1 MAKDLI
7 VAIELGSSKM
17 TGIAGRKNPDGS
29 ISILAVAKEDS
40 AQYIRKGVA
49 YNIERTAQGLSN
61 IVNKLK
67 NTLKTEIAQVYVGI
81 GGQSIH
87 SVKNPVIKELPPDT
101 IVSQEM
107 VNELMDTNRSMVYP
121 DYEILDAITE
131 EYKVGSLYQ
140 DDPIGI
146 QAEHLEGNFLNV
158 LWRRSFYR
166 NINKSLDNA
175 GIKVAEMYLAP
186 LAMAD
191 CVLTEAEKR
200 AGCVLVD
207 LGAETTTVAVYYRD
221 KLRSIAVLP
230 LGSSNITKD
239 LESLQMD
246 ETNAEAMKLKYA
258 SAMTNEEDIDLNATL
273 PIGDGRT
280 VSSRLFIEV
289 VEARILEIV
298 ENVKYLI
305 PSELTDKLLGGIVLT
320 GGGCNMKNIEK
331 LFREVFGMDKVD
343 KVRIA
348 KATTLN
354 INKKDSDVVLAEDG
368 TTNTILGL
376 LAKGD
381 MNCAGRAIS
390 DTLFGEEEENNGGNT
405 VVLDPNVGNVNG
417 QPVASSTA
425 TTASTGGVQVSVAGQ
440 PTATTGGV
448 EQKEE
453 EYEKEPERPK
463 DTKISRFFG
472 SLKKFGRSLVEPDV
486 NE

>member
-40 AQYIRKGVA
+40 TQYIRKGVA

-87 SVKNPVIKELPPDT
+87 SVKNPVIKELPQDT

-131 EYKVGSLYQ
+131 EYKVGALFQ

-191 CVLTEAEKR
+191 SVLTEAEKR

-207 LGAETTTVAVYYRD
+207 LGAETTTVSVYYRD
-221 KLRSIAVLP
+221 KLRHIAVLP
-230 LGSSNITKD
+230 LGGSNVTKD
-239 LESLQMD
+239 LESLQID
-246 ETNAEAMKLKYA
+246 EINAEAMKLKHA
-258 SAMTNEEDIDLNATL
+258 SALTNEKDIDAEATL

-280 VSSRLFIEV
+280 ILSRKFIQV
-289 VEARILEIV
+289 VEARMLEIV
-298 ENVKYLI
+298 ENVKYLV
-305 PSELTDKLLGGIVLT
+305 PHEFADKLLGGIVLT
-320 GGGCNMKNIEK
+320 GGGSNMKNVEK
-331 LFREVFGMDKVD
+331 LFHEVFGAE

-348 KATTLN
+348 KSTTLN
-354 INKKDSDVVLAEDG
+354 INKKDSDVILSEDG

-390 DTLFGEEEENNGGNT
+390 DTLFDDEENGEHT
-405 VVLDPNVGNVNG
+405 TITLD
-417 QPVASSTA
+417 
-425 TTASTGGVQVSVAGQ
+425 
-440 PTATTGGV
+440 PTATTGTPVAGQTAATGPATV
-448 EQKEE
+448 ATATQTATTVTTAAVDEKEE
-453 EYEKEPERPK
+453 EDEKEPEAQK
-463 DTKISRFFG
+463 DTKISRWFG

>member
-40 AQYIRKGVA
+40 TQYIRKGVA

-87 SVKNPVIKELPPDT
+87 SVKNPVIKELPQDT

-131 EYKVGSLYQ
+131 EYKVGALFQ

-146 QAEHLEGNFLNV
+146 QAEHIEGNFLNV

-191 CVLTEAEKR
+191 SVLTEAEKR

-207 LGAETTTVAVYYRD
+207 LGAETTTVSVYYRD
-221 KLRSIAVLP
+221 KLRHIAVLP
-230 LGSSNITKD
+230 LGGSNVTKD
-239 LESLQMD
+239 LESLQID
-246 ETNAEAMKLKYA
+246 EINAEAMKLKHA
-258 SAMTNEEDIDLNATL
+258 SALTNEKDIDADATL

-280 VSSRLFIEV
+280 ILSRKFIQV
-289 VEARILEIV
+289 VEARMLEIV
-298 ENVKYLI
+298 ENVKYLV
-305 PSELTDKLLGGIVLT
+305 PHEFADKLLGGIVLT
-320 GGGCNMKNIEK
+320 GGGSNMKNVEK
-331 LFREVFGMDKVD
+331 LFHEVFGAE

-348 KATTLN
+348 KSTTLN
-354 INKKDSDVVLAEDG
+354 INKKDSDVILSEDG

-390 DTLFGEEEENNGGNT
+390 DTLFDEEENGEHT
-405 VVLDPNVGNVNG
+405 TIPLDPNATTGT
-417 QPVASSTA
+417 PVAGQTAATGPAAAATQTA
-425 TTASTGGVQVSVAGQ
+425 TTVT
-440 PTATTGGV
+440 TAAV
-448 EQKEE
+448 DEKEE
-453 EYEKEPERPK
+453 EDEKEPEAQK
-463 DTKISRFFG
+463 DTKISRWFG

>member
-40 AQYIRKGVA
+40 TQYIRKGVA

-87 SVKNPVIKELPPDT
+87 SVKNPVIKELPQDT

-131 EYKVGSLYQ
+131 EYKVGALFQ

-191 CVLTEAEKR
+191 SVLTEAEKR

-207 LGAETTTVAVYYRD
+207 LGAETTTVSVYYRD
-221 KLRSIAVLP
+221 KLRHIAVLP
-230 LGSSNITKD
+230 LGGSNVTKD
-239 LESLQMD
+239 LESLQID
-246 ETNAEAMKLKYA
+246 EINAEAMKLKHA
-258 SAMTNEEDIDLNATL
+258 SALTNEKDIDADATL

-280 VSSRLFIEV
+280 ILSRKFIQV
-289 VEARILEIV
+289 VEARMLEIV
-298 ENVKYLI
+298 ENVKYLV
-305 PSELTDKLLGGIVLT
+305 PHEFADKLLGGIVLT
-320 GGGCNMKNIEK
+320 GGGSNMKNVEK
-331 LFREVFGMDKVD
+331 LFHEVFGAE

-348 KATTLN
+348 KSTTLN
-354 INKKDSDVVLAEDG
+354 INKKDSDVILSEDG

-390 DTLFGEEEENNGGNT
+390 DTLFDDEENGEHT
-405 VVLDPNVGNVNG
+405 TITLD
-417 QPVASSTA
+417 
-425 TTASTGGVQVSVAGQ
+425 
-440 PTATTGGV
+440 PTATTGTPVAGQTAATGPATAAAATQTATTATTAV
-448 EQKEE
+448 VDEKEE
-453 EYEKEPERPK
+453 EDEKEPEAQK
-463 DTKISRFFG
+463 DTKISRWFG

>member
-1 MAKDLI
+1 MAKDFI

-40 AQYIRKGVA
+40 TQYIRKGVA

-87 SVKNPVIKELPPDT
+87 SVKNPVIKELPQDT

-131 EYKVGSLYQ
+131 EYKVGALFQ

-191 CVLTEAEKR
+191 SVLTEAEKR

-207 LGAETTTVAVYYRD
+207 LGAETTTVSVYYRD
-221 KLRSIAVLP
+221 KLRHIAVLP
-230 LGSSNITKD
+230 LGGSNVTKD
-239 LESLQMD
+239 LESLQID
-246 ETNAEAMKLKYA
+246 EINAEAMKLKHA
-258 SAMTNEEDIDLNATL
+258 SALTNEKDIDAEATL

-280 VSSRLFIEV
+280 ILSRKFIQV
-289 VEARILEIV
+289 VEARMLEIV
-298 ENVKYLI
+298 ENVKYLV
-305 PSELTDKLLGGIVLT
+305 PHEFADKLLGGIVLT
-320 GGGCNMKNIEK
+320 GGGSNMKNVEK
-331 LFREVFGMDKVD
+331 LFHEVFGAE

-348 KATTLN
+348 KSTTLN
-354 INKKDSDVVLAEDG
+354 INKKDSDVILSEDG

-390 DTLFGEEEENNGGNT
+390 DTLFDDEENGEHT
-405 VVLDPNVGNVNG
+405 TITLDPNATTGT
-417 QPVASSTA
+417 PVAGQTAATGPATAAAATQTA
-425 TTASTGGVQVSVAGQ
+425 TTAT
-440 PTATTGGV
+440 TAV
-448 EQKEE
+448 VDEKEE
-453 EYEKEPERPK
+453 VDEKEPEAQK
-463 DTKISRFFG
+463 DTKISRWFG

>member
-40 AQYIRKGVA
+40 TQYIRKGVA

-87 SVKNPVIKELPPDT
+87 NVKNPVIKELPQDT

-131 EYKVGSLYQ
+131 EYKVGALFQ

-191 CVLTEAEKR
+191 SVLTEAEKR

-207 LGAETTTVAVYYRD
+207 LGAETTTVSVYYRD
-221 KLRSIAVLP
+221 KLRNIAVLP

-239 LESLQMD
+239 LESLQID
-246 ETNAEAMKLKYA
+246 EINAEAMKLKHA
-258 SAMTNEEDIDLNATL
+258 SALTNEKDIDAEATL

-280 VSSRLFIEV
+280 ILSRKFIQV
-289 VEARILEIV
+289 VEARMLEIV
-298 ENVKYLI
+298 ENVKYLV
-305 PSELTDKLLGGIVLT
+305 PHEFADKLLGGIVLT
-320 GGGCNMKNIEK
+320 GGGSNMKNVEK
-331 LFREVFGMDKVD
+331 LFHEVFGAE

-348 KATTLN
+348 KSTTLN
-354 INKKDSDVVLAEDG
+354 INKKDSDVILSEDG

-390 DTLFGEEEENNGGNT
+390 DTLFDEEENGEHT
-405 VVLDPNVGNVNG
+405 TIPLDPNATTGT
-417 QPVASSTA
+417 PVAGQTAATGPATAAATTQTA
-425 TTASTGGVQVSVAGQ
+425 TTVT
-440 PTATTGGV
+440 TAAV
-448 EQKEE
+448 DEKEE
-453 EYEKEPERPK
+453 EDEKEPEAQK
-463 DTKISRFFG
+463 DTKISRWFG

>member
-40 AQYIRKGVA
+40 TQYIRKGVA

-87 SVKNPVIKELPPDT
+87 SVKNPVIKELPQDT

-131 EYKVGSLYQ
+131 EYKVGALFQ

-191 CVLTEAEKR
+191 SVLTEAEKR

-207 LGAETTTVAVYYRD
+207 LGAETTTVSVYYRD
-221 KLRSIAVLP
+221 KLRNIAVLP

-246 ETNAEAMKLKYA
+246 EANAEAMKLKYS
-258 SAMTNEEDIDLNATL
+258 SAMTNEEDIDVNATL

-289 VEARILEIV
+289 VEARVLEIV

-305 PSELTDKLLGGIVLT
+305 PNELTDKLLGGIVLT
-320 GGGCNMKNIEK
+320 GGGSNMKNIEK

-348 KATTLN
+348 KTTTLN
-354 INKKDSDVVLAEDG
+354 INKKDSDVILAEDG

-390 DTLFGEEEENNGGNT
+390 DTLFGEEEEGEHIT
-405 VVLDPNVGNVNG
+405 VTLDPNANTGTSVTNQTIVTG
-417 QPVASSTA
+417 PA
-425 TTASTGGVQVSVAGQ
+425 TTPAATAATAG
-440 PTATTGGV
+440 TTTV
-448 EQKEE
+448 VEE
-453 EYEKEPERPK
+453 EEEEDEKEPERPK
-463 DTKISRFFG
+463 DTKISRWFG

>member
-40 AQYIRKGVA
+40 TQYIRKGVA

-87 SVKNPVIKELPPDT
+87 SVKNPVIKELPQDT

-131 EYKVGSLYQ
+131 EYKVGALFQ

-191 CVLTEAEKR
+191 SVLTEAEKR

-207 LGAETTTVAVYYRD
+207 LGAETTTVSVYYRD
-221 KLRSIAVLP
+221 KLRHIAVLP
-230 LGSSNITKD
+230 LGGSNVTKD
-239 LESLQMD
+239 LESLQID
-246 ETNAEAMKLKYA
+246 EINAEAMKLKHA
-258 SAMTNEEDIDLNATL
+258 SALTNEKDIDADATL

-280 VSSRLFIEV
+280 ILSRKFIQV
-289 VEARILEIV
+289 VEARMLEIV
-298 ENVKYLI
+298 ENVKYLV
-305 PSELTDKLLGGIVLT
+305 PHEFADKLLGGIVLT
-320 GGGCNMKNIEK
+320 GGGSNMKNVEK
-331 LFREVFGMDKVD
+331 LFHEVFGAE

-348 KATTLN
+348 KSTTLN
-354 INKKDSDVVLAEDG
+354 INKKDSDVILSEDG

-390 DTLFGEEEENNGGNT
+390 DTLFDDEENGEHT
-405 VVLDPNVGNVNG
+405 TIPLDPNATTGT
-417 QPVASSTA
+417 PVAGQTAATGPATAATQTA
-425 TTASTGGVQVSVAGQ
+425 TTVT
-440 PTATTGGV
+440 TAAV
-448 EQKEE
+448 DEKEE
-453 EYEKEPERPK
+453 EDEKEPEAQK
-463 DTKISRFFG
+463 DTKISRWFG

>member
-40 AQYIRKGVA
+40 TQYIRKGVA

-87 SVKNPVIKELPPDT
+87 SVKNPVIKELPQDT

-131 EYKVGSLYQ
+131 EYKVGALFQ

-191 CVLTEAEKR
+191 SVLTEAEKR

-207 LGAETTTVAVYYRD
+207 LGAETTTVSVYYRD
-221 KLRSIAVLP
+221 KLRNIAVLP
-230 LGSSNITKD
+230 LGGSNVTKD
-239 LESLQMD
+239 LESLQID
-246 ETNAEAMKLKYA
+246 EINAEAMKLKHA
-258 SAMTNEEDIDLNATL
+258 SALTNEKDIDADATL

-280 VSSRLFIEV
+280 ILSRKFIQV
-289 VEARILEIV
+289 VEARMLEIV
-298 ENVKYLI
+298 ENVKYLV
-305 PSELTDKLLGGIVLT
+305 PHEFADKLLGGIVLT
-320 GGGCNMKNIEK
+320 GGGSNMKNVEK
-331 LFREVFGMDKVD
+331 LFHEVFGAE

-348 KATTLN
+348 KSTTLN
-354 INKKDSDVVLAEDG
+354 INKKDSDVILSEDG

-390 DTLFGEEEENNGGNT
+390 DTLFDDEENGEHT
-405 VVLDPNVGNVNG
+405 TITLDPNATTGT
-417 QPVASSTA
+417 PVAGQTAATGPVAAATATQTA
-425 TTASTGGVQVSVAGQ
+425 TTAT
-440 PTATTGGV
+440 TAAV
-448 EQKEE
+448 DEKEE
-453 EYEKEPERPK
+453 EDEKEPERPK
-463 DTKISRFFG
+463 DTKISRWFG

>member
-40 AQYIRKGVA
+40 TQYIRKGVA

-87 SVKNPVIKELPPDT
+87 SVKNPVIKELPQDT

-131 EYKVGSLYQ
+131 EYKVGALFQ

-191 CVLTEAEKR
+191 SVLTEAEKR

-207 LGAETTTVAVYYRD
+207 LGAETTTVSVYYRD
-221 KLRSIAVLP
+221 KLRNIAVLP
-230 LGSSNITKD
+230 LGGSNVTKD
-239 LESLQMD
+239 LESLQID
-246 ETNAEAMKLKYA
+246 EINAEAMKLKHA
-258 SAMTNEEDIDLNATL
+258 SALTNEKDIDADATL

-280 VSSRLFIEV
+280 ILSRKFIQV
-289 VEARILEIV
+289 VEARMLEIV
-298 ENVKYLI
+298 ENVKYLV
-305 PSELTDKLLGGIVLT
+305 PHEFADKLLGGIVLT
-320 GGGCNMKNIEK
+320 GGGSNMKNVEK
-331 LFREVFGMDKVD
+331 LFHEVFGAE

-348 KATTLN
+348 KSTTLN
-354 INKKDSDVVLAEDG
+354 INKKDSDVILAEDG

-390 DTLFGEEEENNGGNT
+390 DTLFDDEENGEHT
-405 VVLDPNVGNVNG
+405 TITLD
-417 QPVASSTA
+417 
-425 TTASTGGVQVSVAGQ
+425 
-440 PTATTGGV
+440 PTATTGTPVAGQTAATGPATV
-448 EQKEE
+448 ATATQTATTVTTAAVDEKEE
-453 EYEKEPERPK
+453 EDEKEPEAQK
-463 DTKISRFFG
+463 DTKISRWFG

>member
-40 AQYIRKGVA
+40 TQYIRKGVA

-87 SVKNPVIKELPPDT
+87 SVKNPVIKELPQDT

-131 EYKVGSLYQ
+131 EYKVGALFQ

-191 CVLTEAEKR
+191 SVLTEAEKR

-207 LGAETTTVAVYYRD
+207 LGAETTTVSVYYRD
-221 KLRSIAVLP
+221 KLRNIAVLP
-230 LGSSNITKD
+230 LGGSNVTKD
-239 LESLQMD
+239 LESLQID
-246 ETNAEAMKLKYA
+246 EINAEAMKLKHA
-258 SAMTNEEDIDLNATL
+258 SALTNEKDIDADATL

-280 VSSRLFIEV
+280 ILSRKFIQV
-289 VEARILEIV
+289 VEARMLEIV
-298 ENVKYLI
+298 ENVKYLV
-305 PSELTDKLLGGIVLT
+305 PHEFADKLLGGIVLT
-320 GGGCNMKNIEK
+320 GGGSNMKNVEK
-331 LFREVFGMDKVD
+331 LFHEVFGAE

-348 KATTLN
+348 KSTTLN
-354 INKKDSDVVLAEDG
+354 INKKDSDVILSEDG

-390 DTLFGEEEENNGGNT
+390 DTLFDDEENGEHT
-405 VVLDPNVGNVNG
+405 TITLD
-417 QPVASSTA
+417 
-425 TTASTGGVQVSVAGQ
+425 
-440 PTATTGGV
+440 PTATTGTPVAGQTAATGPATAAAATQTATTATTAV
-448 EQKEE
+448 VDEKEE
-453 EYEKEPERPK
+453 EDEKEPEAQK
-463 DTKISRFFG
+463 DTKISRWFG

>member
-40 AQYIRKGVA
+40 TQYIRKGVA

-87 SVKNPVIKELPPDT
+87 SVKNPVIKELPQDT

-131 EYKVGSLYQ
+131 EYKVGALFQ

-191 CVLTEAEKR
+191 SVLTEAEKR

-207 LGAETTTVAVYYRD
+207 LGAETTTVSVYYRD
-221 KLRSIAVLP
+221 KLRNIAVLP
-230 LGSSNITKD
+230 LGGSNVTKD
-239 LESLQMD
+239 LESLQID
-246 ETNAEAMKLKYA
+246 EINAEAMKLKYS
-258 SAMTNEEDIDLNATL
+258 SAMTNEEDIDVNATL

-305 PSELTDKLLGGIVLT
+305 PNELTDKLLGGIVLT
-320 GGGCNMKNIEK
+320 GGGSNMKNIEK

-348 KATTLN
+348 KTTTLN
-354 INKKDSDVVLAEDG
+354 INKKDSDVILAEDG

-390 DTLFGEEEENNGGNT
+390 DTLFGEEEENGEHT
-405 VVLDPNVGNVNG
+405 TITLDPNATTGT
-417 QPVASSTA
+417 PVASQPAATGPAAPAAQTA
-425 TTASTGGVQVSVAGQ
+425 TNGTTAVV
-440 PTATTGGV
+440 
-448 EQKEE
+448 EE
-453 EYEKEPERPK
+453 EEEEDEKEPERPK
-463 DTKISRFFG
+463 DTKISRWFG

>member
-40 AQYIRKGVA
+40 TQYIRKGVA

-87 SVKNPVIKELPPDT
+87 SVKNPVIKELPQDT

-131 EYKVGSLYQ
+131 EYKVGALFQ

-191 CVLTEAEKR
+191 SVLTEAEKR

-207 LGAETTTVAVYYRD
+207 LGAETTTVSVYYRD
-221 KLRSIAVLP
+221 KLRNIAVLP

-239 LESLQMD
+239 LESLQID
-246 ETNAEAMKLKYA
+246 EINAEAMKLKHA
-258 SAMTNEEDIDLNATL
+258 SALTNEKDIDADATL

-280 VSSRLFIEV
+280 ILSRKFIQV
-289 VEARILEIV
+289 VEARMLEIV
-298 ENVKYLI
+298 ENVKYLV
-305 PSELTDKLLGGIVLT
+305 PHEFADKLLGGIVLT
-320 GGGCNMKNIEK
+320 GGGSNMKNVEK
-331 LFREVFGMDKVD
+331 LFHEVFGAE

-348 KATTLN
+348 KSTTLN
-354 INKKDSDVVLAEDG
+354 INKKDSDVILAEDG

-390 DTLFGEEEENNGGNT
+390 DTLFDDEENGEHT
-405 VVLDPNVGNVNG
+405 TITLD
-417 QPVASSTA
+417 
-425 TTASTGGVQVSVAGQ
+425 
-440 PTATTGGV
+440 PTATTGTPVAGQTAATGPATAAAATQTATTATTAV
-448 EQKEE
+448 VDEKEE
-453 EYEKEPERPK
+453 EDEKEPEAQK
-463 DTKISRFFG
+463 DTKISRWFG

>member
-17 TGIAGRKNPDGS
+17 TGIAGKKNPDGS

-40 AQYIRKGVA
+40 THYIRKGVA

-87 SVKNPVIKELPPDT
+87 SVKNPVIKELPQDT

-131 EYKVGSLYQ
+131 EYKVGALFQ

-191 CVLTEAEKR
+191 SVLTEAEKR

-207 LGAETTTVAVYYRD
+207 LGAETTTVSVYYRD
-221 KLRSIAVLP
+221 KLRNIAVLP

-246 ETNAEAMKLKYA
+246 EANAEAMKLKYS
-258 SAMTNEEDIDLNATL
+258 SAMTNEEDIDVNATL

-305 PSELTDKLLGGIVLT
+305 PNELTDKLLDGIVLT
-320 GGGCNMKNIEK
+320 GGGSNMKNIEK

-348 KATTLN
+348 KTTTLN
-354 INKKDSDVVLAEDG
+354 INKKDSDVILAEDG

-390 DTLFGEEEENNGGNT
+390 DTLFGEEEENGEHT
-405 VVLDPNVGNVNG
+405 TTITLDPNATTGTS
-417 QPVASSTA
+417 VASQA
-425 TTASTGGVQVSVAGQ
+425 TTTGPAPAATQ
-440 PTATTGGV
+440 TATTGTTTVV
-448 EQKEE
+448 EEKEE
-453 EYEKEPERPK
+453 EEDEKEPERPK
-463 DTKISRFFG
+463 DTKISRWFG

>member
-40 AQYIRKGVA
+40 TQYIRKGVA

-87 SVKNPVIKELPPDT
+87 SVKNPVIKELPQDT

-131 EYKVGSLYQ
+131 EYKVGALFQ

-191 CVLTEAEKR
+191 SVLTEAEKR

-207 LGAETTTVAVYYRD
+207 LGAETTTVSVYYRD
-221 KLRSIAVLP
+221 KLRNIAVLP

-246 ETNAEAMKLKYA
+246 EANAEAMKLKYS
-258 SAMTNEEDIDLNATL
+258 SAMTNEEDIDVNATL

-305 PSELTDKLLGGIVLT
+305 PNELTDKLLGGIVLT
-320 GGGCNMKNIEK
+320 GGGSNMKNIEK

-348 KATTLN
+348 KTTTLN
-354 INKKDSDVVLAEDG
+354 INKKDSDVILAEDG

-390 DTLFGEEEENNGGNT
+390 DTLFGEEEENGEHT
-405 VVLDPNVGNVNG
+405 TTITLDPNATTGTS
-417 QPVASSTA
+417 VASQA
-425 TTASTGGVQVSVAGQ
+425 TTTGPATAPAATQ
-440 PTATTGGV
+440 TATTGTTAVV
-448 EQKEE
+448 EEEEKEE
-453 EYEKEPERPK
+453 DEKEPERPK
-463 DTKISRFFG
+463 DTKISRWFG

>member
-40 AQYIRKGVA
+40 PQYIRKGVA

-87 SVKNPVIKELPPDT
+87 SVKNPVIKELPQDT

-131 EYKVGSLYQ
+131 EYKVGALFQ

-191 CVLTEAEKR
+191 SVLTEAEKR

-207 LGAETTTVAVYYRD
+207 LGAETTTVSVYYRD
-221 KLRSIAVLP
+221 KLRNIAVLP

-246 ETNAEAMKLKYA
+246 EANAEAMKLKYS
-258 SAMTNEEDIDLNATL
+258 SAMTNEEEIDVNATL

-305 PSELTDKLLGGIVLT
+305 QNELTDKLLGGIVLT
-320 GGGCNMKNIEK
+320 GGGSNMKNIEK

-348 KATTLN
+348 KTTTLN
-354 INKKDSDVVLAEDG
+354 INKKDSDVILAEDG

-390 DTLFGEEEENNGGNT
+390 DTLFGEEDENGEHT
-405 VVLDPNVGNVNG
+405 TTITLDPNATTGTS
-417 QPVASSTA
+417 VASQTTTTGPAPAA
-425 TTASTGGVQVSVAGQ
+425 TQ
-440 PTATTGGV
+440 TATTGTTAVV
-448 EQKEE
+448 EEEEKEE
-453 EYEKEPERPK
+453 ENEKEPERPK
-463 DTKISRFFG
+463 DTKISRWFG

>member
-40 AQYIRKGVA
+40 TQYIRKGVA

-87 SVKNPVIKELPPDT
+87 SVKNPVIKELPQDT

-131 EYKVGSLYQ
+131 EYKVGALFQ

-191 CVLTEAEKR
+191 SVLTEAEKR

-207 LGAETTTVAVYYRD
+207 LGAETTTVSVYYRD
-221 KLRSIAVLP
+221 KLRHIAVLP
-230 LGSSNITKD
+230 LGGSNVTKD
-239 LESLQMD
+239 LESLQID
-246 ETNAEAMKLKYA
+246 EINAEAMKLKHA
-258 SAMTNEEDIDLNATL
+258 SALTNEKDIDADATL

-280 VSSRLFIEV
+280 ILSRKFIQV
-289 VEARILEIV
+289 VEARMLEIV
-298 ENVKYLI
+298 ENVKYLV
-305 PSELTDKLLGGIVLT
+305 PHEFADKLLGGIVLT
-320 GGGCNMKNIEK
+320 GGGSNMKNVEK
-331 LFREVFGMDKVD
+331 LFHEVFGAE

-348 KATTLN
+348 KSTTLN
-354 INKKDSDVVLAEDG
+354 INKKDSDVILSEDG

-390 DTLFGEEEENNGGNT
+390 DTLFDEEENGEHT
-405 VVLDPNVGNVNG
+405 TIPLD
-417 QPVASSTA
+417 
-425 TTASTGGVQVSVAGQ
+425 
-440 PTATTGGV
+440 PTATTGTPVAGQTAATGPATAAAATQTATTATTAAV
-448 EQKEE
+448 DEKEE
-453 EYEKEPERPK
+453 EDEKEPEAQK
-463 DTKISRFFG
+463 DTKISRWFG

>member
-40 AQYIRKGVA
+40 TQYIRKGVA

-87 SVKNPVIKELPPDT
+87 SVKNPVIKELPQDT

-131 EYKVGSLYQ
+131 EYKVGALFQ

-191 CVLTEAEKR
+191 SVLTEAEKR

-207 LGAETTTVAVYYRD
+207 LGAETTTVSVYYRD
-221 KLRSIAVLP
+221 KLRHIAVLP
-230 LGSSNITKD
+230 LGGSNVTKD
-239 LESLQMD
+239 LESLQID
-246 ETNAEAMKLKYA
+246 EINAEAMKLKHA
-258 SAMTNEEDIDLNATL
+258 SALTNEKDIDADATL

-280 VSSRLFIEV
+280 ILSRKFIQV
-289 VEARILEIV
+289 VEARMLEIV
-298 ENVKYLI
+298 ENVKYLV
-305 PSELTDKLLGGIVLT
+305 PHEFADKLLGGIVLT
-320 GGGCNMKNIEK
+320 GGGSNMKNVEK
-331 LFREVFGMDKVD
+331 LFHEVFGAE

-348 KATTLN
+348 KSTTLN
-354 INKKDSDVVLAEDG
+354 INKKDSDVILSEDG

-390 DTLFGEEEENNGGNT
+390 DTLFDDEENGEHT
-405 VVLDPNVGNVNG
+405 TITLD
-417 QPVASSTA
+417 
-425 TTASTGGVQVSVAGQ
+425 
-440 PTATTGGV
+440 PTATTGTPVAGQTAATGPAAAATQTATTV
-448 EQKEE
+448 TTAAVDEKEE
-453 EYEKEPERPK
+453 EDEKEPEAQK
-463 DTKISRFFG
+463 DTKISRWFG

>member
-40 AQYIRKGVA
+40 TQYIRKGVA

-87 SVKNPVIKELPPDT
+87 SVKNPVIKELPQDT

-131 EYKVGSLYQ
+131 EYKVGALFQ

-191 CVLTEAEKR
+191 SVLTEAEKR

-207 LGAETTTVAVYYRD
+207 LGAETTTVSVYYRD
-221 KLRSIAVLP
+221 KLRNIAVLP
-230 LGSSNITKD
+230 LGGSNVTKD
-239 LESLQMD
+239 LESLQID
-246 ETNAEAMKLKYA
+246 EINAEAMKLKHA
-258 SAMTNEEDIDLNATL
+258 SALTNEKDIDADATL

-280 VSSRLFIEV
+280 ILSRKFIQV
-289 VEARILEIV
+289 VEARMLEIV
-298 ENVKYLI
+298 ENVKYLV
-305 PSELTDKLLGGIVLT
+305 PHEFADKLLGGIVLT
-320 GGGCNMKNIEK
+320 GGGSNMKNVEK
-331 LFREVFGMDKVD
+331 LFHEVFGAE

-348 KATTLN
+348 KSTTLN
-354 INKKDSDVVLAEDG
+354 INKKDSDVILSEDG

-390 DTLFGEEEENNGGNT
+390 DTLFDDEENGEHT
-405 VVLDPNVGNVNG
+405 TITLD
-417 QPVASSTA
+417 
-425 TTASTGGVQVSVAGQ
+425 
-440 PTATTGGV
+440 PTATTGTPVAGQTAATGPAAAATQTATTV
-448 EQKEE
+448 TTAAVDEKEE
-453 EYEKEPERPK
+453 EDEKEPEAQK
-463 DTKISRFFG
+463 DTKISRWFG